1 MRHSGRKKVGPPKI
15 RDKYSGYDKKY
26 RYSIDLRSDGV
37 IEDHI
42 DWCHKHCE
50 GNWGWWYI
58 TSKEWET
65 RWDSSGNQAF
75 MSFSRKKEAMKFWFA
90 NINLIYDN

>member
-15 RDKYSGYDKKY
+15 RDKY

-37 IEDHI
+37 TEDHI
-42 DWCHKHCE
+42 DWCHKHCK

-58 TSKEWET
+58 TSKE
-65 RWDSSGNQAF
+65 
-75 MSFSRKKEAMKFWFA
+75 
-90 NINLIYDN
+90 